1 MHGIQQLHWSEPT
14 SLFWARGKHT
24 HGKHPNKHQWWKIVR
39 GKNKWKHP
47 VGYTERIMS
56 CSLSS
61 HLPGSSFPHM
71 WKTRHLMIR
80 NCTCKLGLQG
90 LSPIFSA
97 SCSKMYLCFASVAA
111 GVYLLRECYLAFN
124 SCSKS
129 SVCRSNLA
137 CISPSP
143 IIPLSPLN
151 HITPIVINYTHNES
165 HDMHSHYIISWK

>member
-1 MHGIQQLHWSEPT
+1 
-14 SLFWARGKHT
+14 
-24 HGKHPNKHQWWKIVR
+24 
-39 GKNKWKHP
+39 
-47 VGYTERIMS
+47 
-56 CSLSS
+56 
-61 HLPGSSFPHM
+61 
-71 WKTRHLMIR
+71 MIR

-165 HDMHSHYIISWK
+165 HDTPTMYNFELCSEAIFGNLGVFKSCQKWQLLKTKVAIFGNFWKQKLPKMATLPRKFCRFWQPLCNARFSFQIWQCIKLPKLAKLAS

>member
-24 HGKHPNKHQWWKIVR
+24 HGKPPNKHQWWKIVR

-47 VGYTERIMS
+47 VGYTERIMRAVRS
-56 CSLSS
+56 MT
-61 HLPGSSFPHM
+61 G
-71 WKTRHLMIR
+71 IG
-80 NCTCKLGLQG
+80 TCKLGLQG